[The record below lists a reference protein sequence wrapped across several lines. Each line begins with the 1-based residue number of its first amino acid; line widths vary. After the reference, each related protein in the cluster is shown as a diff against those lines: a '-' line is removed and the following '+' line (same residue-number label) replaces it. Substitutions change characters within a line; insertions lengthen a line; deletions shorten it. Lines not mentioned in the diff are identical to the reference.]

1 MFYIASK
8 LFTFLSQPIIWVFI
22 LLIIALFYKSKR
34 RKILI
39 ISISLFYFFS
49 NSFIADEFSRIWEV
63 KRFTPIMTYDVG
75 IVLGGIADY
84 DKKTNAHNFNKNA
97 DRLMEAE
104 QLYHKGIIKKIML
117 SGGSGLLFNDGY
129 IESEGMRDHLLGN
142 KIPANDIIIERDS
155 RNSMENAINSSRI
168 LKEKYNEGKFLIITS
183 ANHMRRAQMCF
194 NKANLET
201 TAFPTDCTTSYR
213 STGYNYLLIPR
224 VEALE
229 RWQDLIH
236 EWIGYIVYRIK
247 F

>member
-1 MFYIASK
+1 
-8 LFTFLSQPIIWVFI
+8 
-22 LLIIALFYKSKR
+22 
-34 RKILI
+34 
-39 ISISLFYFFS
+39 
-49 NSFIADEFSRIWEV
+49 
-63 KRFTPIMTYDVG
+63 MTYDVG
-75 IVLGGIADY
+75 IVLGGIADF

-97 DRLMEAE
+97 DRLIEAE

-142 KIPANDIIIERDS
+142 KIPINDIIIERDS
-155 RNSMENAINSSRI
+155 RNTMENAINSSRI

-201 TAFPTDCTTSYR
+201 TAFPTDCTRSYR
-213 STGYNYLLIPR
+213 STGYDYLLIPR

>member
-8 LFTFLSQPIIWVFI
+8 LLAFLTQPIMWIFI
-22 LLIIALFYKSKR
+22 LLIGSLMFKTKR

-49 NSFIADEFSRIWEV
+49 NSFIADEASRIWEV
-63 KRFTPIMTYDVG
+63 NRFIPSLTYDVG

-84 DKKTNAHNFNKNA
+84 DKITKTHNFNKNA
-97 DRLMEAE
+97 DRLMDAE

-117 SGGSGLLFNDGY
+117 SGGNGLLFNDGY
-129 IESEGMRDHLLGN
+129 IESEAIRDYLLAN
-142 KIPANDIIIERDS
+142 KIPINDIIIENTS
-155 RNSMENAINSSRI
+155 RNTIENAMNSAEI
-168 LKEKYNEGKFLIITS
+168 LKEKYTKGTFLLITS
-183 ANHMRRAQMCF
+183 ANHMKRAQLCF
-194 NKANLET
+194 NKANLEV

-213 STGYNYLLIPR
+213 STDYDYLLFPR
-224 VEALE
+224 LEALE

-236 EWIGYIVYRIK
+236 EWIGYIIYKIK

>member
-8 LFTFLSQPIIWVFI
+8 LLAFLTQPIMWIFI
-22 LLIIALFYKSKR
+22 LLIGSLMFKTKR

-49 NSFIADEFSRIWEV
+49 NSFIADEASRIWEV
-63 KRFTPIMTYDVG
+63 NRFIPSLTYDVG

-84 DKKTNAHNFNKNA
+84 DKITKTHNFNKNA
-97 DRLMEAE
+97 DRLMDAE

-117 SGGSGLLFNDGY
+117 SGGNGLLSNDGY
-129 IESEGMRDHLLGN
+129 IESEAIRDYLLAN
-142 KIPANDIIIERDS
+142 KIPINDIIIENTS
-155 RNSMENAINSSRI
+155 RNTIENAMNSAEI
-168 LKEKYNEGKFLIITS
+168 LKEKYTKGTFLLITS
-183 ANHMRRAQMCF
+183 ANHMKRAQLCF
-194 NKANLET
+194 NKANLEV

-213 STGYNYLLIPR
+213 STDYDYLLFPR
-224 VEALE
+224 LEALE

-236 EWIGYIVYRIK
+236 EWIGYIVYKIK